1 MRRTSKYSAIKSTR
15 DGQTFA
21 SRAEAR
27 RYDLLKRR
35 VEQGEIS
42 DLTCHPSWELEANG
56 VRIGRYTADFSYTQ
70 NGALVVEDVKSA
82 PTRTTDYR
90 LRVKLLF
97 ALHGVSVIEVEGGVS
112 KAAFTPPKRPRKKKL
127 TNAERE
133 FLRRSDTVTRK

>member
-1 MRRTSKYSAIKSTR
+1 MRRTHKYSAVKATR

-27 RYDLLKRR
+27 RYGLLKHR

-42 DLTCHPSWELEANG
+42 DLTCHPSWELEVNG
-56 VRIGRYTADFSYTQ
+56 VRIGRYTADFSYTLD
-70 NGALVVEDVKSA
+70 GALVVEDVKSA

-112 KAAFTPPKRPRKKKL
+112 KIAFAPPKRPRKKKL
-127 TNAERE
+127 SAAEAKFMRAME
-133 FLRRSDTVTRK
+133 AL